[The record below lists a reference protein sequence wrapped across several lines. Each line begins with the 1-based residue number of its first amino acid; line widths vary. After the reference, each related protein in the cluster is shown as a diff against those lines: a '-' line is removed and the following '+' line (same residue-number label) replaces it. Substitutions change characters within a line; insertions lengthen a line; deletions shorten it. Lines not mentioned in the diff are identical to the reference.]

1 MAVLQFSDT
10 LRNNRLDAFETTLL
24 TSPKLR
30 IMSGAL
36 PANCA
41 AADSGTLLCEMA
53 LPSDYMNA
61 ASAGAKTKLGT
72 WSGTGDAAA
81 GAGTNA
87 GHFRIKNTAGSVVH
101 CQGDVTATAGGG
113 ALTLDNISI
122 AAGQAVTVTTFTLT
136 DGNA

>member
-1 MAVLQFSDT
+1 MATLQFGEL
-10 LRNNRLDAFETTLL
+10 LRNARLDAFEATIN

-30 IMSGAL
+30 IMSGTM

-41 AADSGTLLCEMA
+41 AADTGTMLCEMS

-61 ASAGAKTKLGT
+61 ASTGTKTKLGAWT
-72 WSGTGDAAA
+72 GTGDAAA

-87 GHFRIKNTAGSVVH
+87 GHFRIKNTAGTVVH
-101 CQGDVTATAGGG
+101 CQGDITATGGGG
-113 ALTLDNISI
+113 AMTLDNVSI
-122 AAGQAVTVTTFTLT
+122 ASGQTVTVNTFTLT